1 MDSVDKFIDSISIDR
16 NEYIVV
22 ACSGGPDS
30 MYLLHLLWPRGF
42 KIVCAH
48 VNHKVRSVSDDEY
61 EFVKNYCE
69 EHGIIFEGTEIN
81 EYSEDNFHDYARNFR
96 YNYFESILKKYNSKY
111 LFTAHHGDDLM
122 ETILMRLVRGSSL
135 KGYAGFKSIVQKDN
149 YKIVRPLIFLTKDEI
164 ESKDKELEIP
174 FVIDES
180 NLEDHYTRNRY
191 RHVVLPFLKNEE
203 RKVHTKFLNFSNT
216 INEVSDYLN
225 KEVNKYKDNLYKDNV
240 LDLNGFKELDKLIQ
254 KLLLESIISDWYP
267 DDLFLINNNHI
278 DAIFKMIDNNKKNIT
293 LVLPSNIYV
302 IREYDKLILTKEN
315 RKVENIDV
323 IFNDSY
329 FSEIG
334 LIKIVNESNDTSN
347 YTIRLNSKD
356 IKLPLHIIN
365 RIDGLKMNV
374 KNMNGSKKIN
384 DIFIDMK
391 IGKKERDTWPI
402 LVDDECTVV
411 WIPGLKKSNLD
422 VVNCCDYDIIITCV
436 KKGGNIDE

>member
-1 MDSVDKFIDSISIDR
+1 MDMVDRFLDSISIDN
-16 NEYIVV
+16 NEKIVV

-30 MYLLHLLWPRGF
+30 MFLLHLLWSRNF
-42 KIVCAH
+42 NIICAH
-48 VNHKVRSVSDDEY
+48 VNHKVRKASDSEY
-61 EFVKNYCE
+61 EFVKKYCK
-69 EHGIIFEGTEIN
+69 EHDIIFEGTEIK
-81 EYSEDNFHDYARNFR
+81 EYMCDNFHDYARNFR
-96 YNYFESILKKYNSKY
+96 YNYFESILKKYNSKF
-111 LFTAHHGDDLM
+111 LFTAHHGDDLI

-135 KGYAGFKSIVQKDN
+135 KGYAGFKSIVNKDT
-149 YKIVRPLIFLTKDEI
+149 YKIVRPLIFLTKDQI
-164 ESKDKELEIP
+164 EAKNKELAIP
-174 FVIDES
+174 YVIDES

-191 RHVVLPFLKNEE
+191 RHTVLPFLKKEE
-203 RKVHTKFLNFSNT
+203 ANVHTKFLNFSNT

-225 KEVNKYKDNLYKDNV
+225 KQINEYKHELYIDNS
-240 LDLNGFKELDKLIQ
+240 LDLKGFIKLDKLIQ

-278 DAIFKMIDNNKKNIT
+278 DEVFKIIDNDKKNIT

-402 LVDDECTVV
+402 LVDDDGTVV

>member
-1 MDSVDKFIDSISIDR
+1 MDNVDRFIDSISIDS
-16 NEYIVV
+16 NEYVVV

-30 MYLLHLLWPRGF
+30 MYLLHLLWSKNF
-42 KIVCAH
+42 NIVCAH
-48 VNHKVRSVSDDEY
+48 VNHKVRSISDSEY

-81 EYSEDNFHDYARNFR
+81 EYSDDNFHDYARNFR
-96 YNYFESILKKYNSKY
+96 YNYFESVIKKYKAKY

-135 KGYAGFKSIVQKDN
+135 KGYAGFKSIVEKDN
-149 YKIVRPLIFLTKDEI
+149 YKIIRPLIFLTKDEI
-164 ESKDKELEIP
+164 EKKNKELDIP

-203 RKVHTKFLNFSNT
+203 SNVHTKFLNFSNT

-225 KEVNKYKDNLYKDNV
+225 REVNKYKSDIYINKV
-240 LDLNGFKELDKLIQ
+240 LDLVKFKKLDKLIQ
-254 KLLLESIISDWYP
+254 RLLLESIISDWYP

-278 DAIFKMIDNNKKNIT
+278 DGIFKIIDNNKKNIT
-293 LVLPSNIYV
+293 LELPNNLV
-302 IREYDKLILTKEN
+302 AIREYDKLILTRDNKTY
-315 RKVENIDV
+315 ENIDV
-323 IFNDSY
+323 IFNDIYESTMGTIKVIDE
-329 FSEIG
+329 SE
-334 LIKIVNESNDTSN
+334 DTSN
-347 YTIRLNSKD
+347 YTIRINSKD

-365 RIDGLKMNV
+365 RRDGLKMHV
-374 KNMNGSKKIN
+374 KNMVGSKKVN

-391 IGKKERDTWPI
+391 VSKNNRDTWPI
-402 LVDDECTVV
+402 LVDDEGQVI

-422 VVNCCDYDIIITCV
+422 VVNCKDYDIIITYV
-436 KKGGNIDE
+436 KKGGNIDV